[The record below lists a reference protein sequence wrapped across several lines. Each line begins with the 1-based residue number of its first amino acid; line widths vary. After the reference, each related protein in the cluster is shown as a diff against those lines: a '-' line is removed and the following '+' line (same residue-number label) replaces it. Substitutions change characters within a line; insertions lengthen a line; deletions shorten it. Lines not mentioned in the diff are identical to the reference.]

1 MDTFAIVMIVGVVVV
16 LGGMF
21 CMVLWQSKP
30 KK

>member
-1 MDTFAIVMIVGVVVV
+1 MDSFAVIMIVGVVVV

-21 CMVLWQSKP
+21 CMVMWQSK

>member
-1 MDTFAIVMIVGVVVV
+1 MDYFAVIMIVVGVVV

-21 CMVLWQSKP
+21 SIVLWQSR